1 MSDLLNE
8 MAKDAGAPAKD
19 TSGLAELKP
28 LVDDLLKARQI
39 LDDLEDRV
47 QEQKRIVQEFE
58 TKLIPDKCNELGLQ
72 SFVLD
77 NGLKF
82 ELRRD
87 YQASIPKEKTHQAYT
102 WLESNGFG
110 DLIKTT
116 IETQF
121 GRGELDEARALQ
133 QALSERFGVQADL
146 KESVH
151 HSTLK
156 AFVRERMEEGEELP
170 DSISVFETYKVKIR

>member
-1 MSDLLNE
+1 MTDLLDE
-8 MAKDAGAPAKD
+8 MAKDAGAKD
-19 TSGLAELKP
+19 TTGLAELKP

-39 LDDLEDRV
+39 LDELEDRV
-47 QEQKRIVQEFE
+47 REQKYIVQEFE
-58 TKLIPDKCNELGLQ
+58 TKLIPEKCNELGLK

-82 ELRRD
+82 ELVRD

-102 WLESNGFG
+102 WLESNGYA

-116 IETQF
+116 VETRF
-121 GRGELDEARALQ
+121 GRGELEQARSLMDTLNNQ
-133 QALSERFGVQADL
+133 LGVLAEL

-156 AFVRERMEEGEELP
+156 AFVRERMEEGEQLP